1 MGETAVVGAKDR
13 KTKRVA
19 ARVVEDTR
27 RKTPLKFVR
36 DAVLPE
42 AEVYTVDSP
51 AYIGLKQ
58 YAHDSAN
65 HSGQEYVRYQ
75 VHTNGSESL
84 WSMLK
89 RGYVGTYDKMS
100 PEHAHWNASPDFSPE
115 RLIKAAFSAISV
127 VTSITYRAEGT
138 RPYERRL
145 YQN

>member
-89 RGYVGTYDKMS
+89 RGYVETYDKMS
-100 PEHAHWNASPDFSPE
+100 PEHAHWNARESAGRE
-115 RLIKAAFSAISV
+115 NIRAFETLTQMAIIAKGEDGKLLHYWNVISD
-127 VTSITYRAEGT
+127 
-138 RPYERRL
+138 
-145 YQN
+145 